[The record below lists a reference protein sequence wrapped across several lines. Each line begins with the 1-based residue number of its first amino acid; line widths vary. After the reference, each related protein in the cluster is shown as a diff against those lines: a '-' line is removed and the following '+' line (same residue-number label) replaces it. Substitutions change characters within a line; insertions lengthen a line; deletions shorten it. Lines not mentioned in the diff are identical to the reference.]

1 MTHSPIQPDNFNE
14 ELLSGY
20 LDGELS
26 SEEQALVENIVSQDP
41 QARQLLDDLEQLRHC
56 LQEIPA
62 QQSPDDVRQR
72 VLEQI
77 ESTTENNSETVQL
90 PARRRALSRRGILPW
105 LAAAAAGIALMFI
118 VPPLLRNNPQVAQN
132 DEAAATGSPS
142 LEQSAPGSADLATD
156 TLNEAQGGPAEMAA
170 ASPVA
175 DGEAEGFLFADEE
188 MPVVYVTVPA
198 EAVSQISQILTM
210 NMISTIDSSEL
221 GGMGGRFRTGKLL
234 DSPDDLLP
242 LFTVDKDVDGVVVEV
257 AKQRLAISL
266 GSQDGLRQGQ
276 QLDVSRGKSYL
287 GRVMIQEVKED
298 SSFGEMTPK
307 YQEVQIRK
315 GDQVA
320 KAVAG
325 DPVAVGFSGEAAP
338 QPASEP
344 SDESPRMAGN
354 RRADGRQGVSILIV
368 EGSPEQLE
376 AAWQQ
381 MSQYKNTQL
390 VQQAGPQLRG
400 LGYDPVARQNYAKRN
415 EKQNQSRDKSSVGD
429 AQLAATAQPFD
440 PSTTVP
446 DSRAR
451 QQNKVSEELDRKNG
465 VVGSLEKAKPTDRAG
480 QIRIQLIIQISE

>member
-1 MTHSPIQPDNFNE
+1 MTHSPTQPDNFNE

-62 QQSPDDVRQR
+62 QQPPDDVRQR

-77 ESTTENNSETVQL
+77 ESTTEDNSETIQL
-90 PARRRALSRRGILPW
+90 PASRRSLSRRGIIPW

-118 VPPLLRNNPQVAQN
+118 VPPLLRDNPQVAQN

-156 TLNEAQGGPAEMAA
+156 ALNEAQGGPAEMAA

-198 EAVSQISQILTM
+198 EAVSQISQILTT
-210 NMISTIDSSEL
+210 NMISTIDASEL
-221 GGMGGRFRTGKLL
+221 GGRFRTGKLL
-234 DSPDDLLP
+234 DSPGDLLP
-242 LFTVDKDVDGVVVEV
+242 LYTVDKDVDGLVVEV
-257 AKQRLAISL
+257 AKKRLAISL
-266 GSQDGLRQGQ
+266 GSDDGLRQGQ

-287 GRVMIQEVKED
+287 GRVLIGEVKED
-298 SSFGEMTPK
+298 SSFGEMTSK
-307 YQEVQIRK
+307 YQEVEIRK

-325 DPVAVGFSGEAAP
+325 DPVAAGFGGEGGQAAP
-338 QPASEP
+338 QPGSEP
-344 SDESPRMAGN
+344 SDESQRMAGN
-354 RRADGRQGVSILIV
+354 RRAGGRQGVSILIV

-415 EKQNQSRDKSSVGD
+415 EKQDQSRDKSSVGGTK
-429 AQLAATAQPFD
+429 LAATAQSLD
-440 PSTTVP
+440 PSAIVP

-451 QQNKVSEELDRKNG
+451 QQNKVSEELDRKNEMA
-465 VVGSLEKAKPTDRAG
+465 GSLEKAKPTDRAG